1 MSEHKQPVIKVVG
14 GIETF
19 AKEDNYG
26 VSWEDDVKYHAAS
39 LNDLPVRTFKGRVE
53 GQGGV
58 LSDKELIVA
67 LELGHI
73 ICEPKPARI
82 NSSSIDVR
90 LGENF
95 YLAGDAR
102 KVGAIFNP
110 FDEDDVNRYFG
121 KPLVAKPAEF
131 VIKKALEHLDHIQ
144 DLEVLPSGIIE
155 QRRASLES
163 VIEHKNLNGIA
174 EDHPIILLRPGER
187 VLGHTDEFI
196 GIKPPGTTSM
206 QSRSTTGRMG
216 VAACFC
222 AGWGDSGYINRWTME
237 INNLNEYEYVP
248 LPIGLR
254 MAQIVFSTTGP
265 VAVEYSKASGNY
277 QKSDS
282 DSIEELKRSW
292 QPTSMKPRSFKDID
306 ELDAWRAGMLGRIA

>member
-1 MSEHKQPVIKVVG
+1 MKPNIRLVG
-14 GIETF
+14 GIETYPI
-19 AKEDNYG
+19 EDNRG
-26 VSWEDDVKYHAAS
+26 VSWDDDVVYPSES
-39 LNDLPVRTFKGRVE
+39 LNHLPVKTFKDRVI

-58 LSDKELIVA
+58 FSDKELRVA

-73 ICEPKPARI
+73 ICEPEPARI

-102 KVGAIFNP
+102 NVGAIFNP
-110 FDEDDVNRYFG
+110 FDEEDVNRYFG
-121 KPLVAKPAEF
+121 KPLVAKPAQF
-131 VIKKALEHLDHIQ
+131 VIKKALENLEHIQ
-144 DLEVLPSGIIE
+144 DLEVLPNGIIE
-155 QRRASLES
+155 RRREALEA
-163 VIEHKNLNGIA
+163 VLEHKNLKGIA

-222 AGWGDSGYINRWTME
+222 AGWGDSGYFNRWTME
-237 INNLNEYEYVP
+237 INNLNEHEYVP
-248 LPIGLR
+248 LPTGLR

-265 VAVEYSKASGNY
+265 VAIEYSKASGNY
-277 QKSDS
+277 QQSGQEVD
-282 DSIEELKRSW
+282 ELQRLWVPSA
-292 QPTSMKPRSFKDID
+292 MKPRSFKDVD
-306 ELDAWRAGMLGRIA
+306 ELTEWRANMLGRVA

>member
-1 MSEHKQPVIKVVG
+1 MKPSLKTVS
-14 GIETF
+14 GIETYRI
-19 AKEDNYG
+19 EDNRG
-26 VSWEDDVKYHAAS
+26 VSWDDDVVYNAES
-39 LNDLPVRTFKGRVE
+39 LNHLPVKTFKDRVI

-58 LSDKELIVA
+58 FSDKELKVA

-73 ICEPKPARI
+73 VCDPEPARI

-102 KVGAIFNP
+102 NVGAIFNP

-121 KPLVAKPAEF
+121 KALIAKPAEF
-131 VIKKALEHLDHIQ
+131 VIKKALENLDHIQ

-155 QRRASLES
+155 RRKASLES
-163 VIEHKNLNGIA
+163 LLEHKNLKGIA

-237 INNLNEYEYVP
+237 INNLNEHEYVP

-265 VAVEYSKASGNY
+265 VEIEYSKASGNY
-277 QKSDS
+277 QQTDS
-282 DSIEELKRSW
+282 DHIEEIKRLW
-292 QPTSMKPRSFKDID
+292 QPSSMKPKSFKDVD
-306 ELDAWRAGMLGRIA
+306 ELTEWRANMLGRTV

>member
-1 MSEHKQPVIKVVG
+1 MKPSLKTVS
-14 GIETF
+14 GIETYRI
-19 AKEDNYG
+19 EDNRG
-26 VSWEDDVKYHAAS
+26 VSWDDDVVYNAES
-39 LNDLPVRTFKGRVE
+39 LNHLPVKTFKDRVI

-58 LSDKELIVA
+58 FSDKELKVA

-73 ICEPKPARI
+73 VCDPEPARI

-102 KVGAIFNP
+102 NVGAIFNP

-121 KPLVAKPAEF
+121 KALIAKPAEF
-131 VIKKALEHLDHIQ
+131 VIKKALENLDHIQ

-155 QRRASLES
+155 RRKASLES
-163 VIEHKNLNGIA
+163 LLEHKNLKGIA

-237 INNLNEYEYVP
+237 INNLNEHEYVP

-265 VAVEYSKASGNY
+265 VEIEYSKASGNY
-277 QKSDS
+277 QQTDS
-282 DSIEELKRSW
+282 DHIEDIKSSW
-292 QPTSMKPRSFKDID
+292 QPSSMKPKSFKDVN
-306 ELDAWRAGMLGRIA
+306 ELTEWRAGMLGRVG